1 MITVLIAATAVTY
14 VFLIGYII
22 RDTEIQKYKY
32 VKAISNS
39 ERCISCNTIIAI
51 NKSTPIK
58 ERLYYI
64 QGSGQLCRDCHE
76 EVYPK

>member
-1 MITVLIAATAVTY
+1 MTTVLIITTAAVY

-22 RDTEIQKYKY
+22 RDAEIQKYKY
-32 VKAISNS
+32 ATAISNF
-39 ERCISCNTIIAI
+39 ERCVSCNTIIAI

-58 ERLYYI
+58 ERLYYV